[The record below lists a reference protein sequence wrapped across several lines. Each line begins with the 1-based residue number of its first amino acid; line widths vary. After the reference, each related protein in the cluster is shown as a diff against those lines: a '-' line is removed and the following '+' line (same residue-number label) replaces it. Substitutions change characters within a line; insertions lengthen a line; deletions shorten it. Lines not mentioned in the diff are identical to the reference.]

1 MTVDPGVLVA
11 RIARIRDELRL
22 LGRLRGMKLEDFL
35 ASTIEQ
41 HATERELQIVIEACL
56 DIGHHVIAREGLRR
70 PGDYKEVFAILGE
83 AGIVPKPLV
92 TQLRAMAGLR
102 NVLTHMY
109 LDVDAERVFRFA
121 TRELGDVEA
130 FVQAV
135 VKRYGLG

>member
-1 MTVDPGVLVA
+1 MTVDRDVLVV

-22 LGRLRGMKLEDFL
+22 LGRLDGMSLEDFL
-35 ASTIEQ
+35 GSSLQQ

-56 DIGHHVIAREGLRR
+56 DVGHHIIAREGLRR

-83 AGIVPKPLV
+83 AGIVPPAMV
-92 TQLRAMAGLR
+92 QRLRAMVGLR

-109 LDVDAERVFRFA
+109 LDIDSERVFHFA